1 MRRCVDAVA
10 RQRGYDV
17 IVTNTDYAQDRLAS
31 GINTILGR
39 RVAGFALVISETVAP
54 IIPAPIIST
63 GRVAVDHSSTPTRDR
78 GTGTVA
84 GRGRHL
90 LPSWAV
96 VIPDAAFAQRRQ
108 MARGNPLRV
117 TPAILHAPTKLG
129 CTAEGLVCSGMRS
142 RERQHAEHCCQARR
156 THPDSGDSHTAR
168 RGHRYSK
175 CVVCL
180 VWYVAP

>member
-1 MRRCVDAVA
+1 MRRCVEAVA

-17 IVTNTDYAQDRLAS
+17 IVTNTDYALDRLAS

-39 RVAGFALVISETVAP
+39 RVAGFALVVSETVAP

-108 MARGNPLRV
+108 MASGESPARHARDPRCPGHAWLHGRGLELQR
-117 TPAILHAPTKLG
+117 HAQP
-129 CTAEGLVCSGMRS
+129 
-142 RERQHAEHCCQARR
+142 
-156 THPDSGDSHTAR
+156 
-168 RGHRYSK
+168 
-175 CVVCL
+175 
-180 VWYVAP
+180 